1 MSKIENQVAYEMAFD
16 RATITTREQ
25 DFRGLLKDNREGRAT
40 DREAYLRACELL
52 GVEPALNKPWW
63 IYVERERLPDLALGP
78 FPDEEMAV
86 HSMNESLLMD
96 GITEEDC
103 TDSWVTNDQPDGSRP
118 TPEQVIIDLD
128 DPDHTGVS
136 K

>member
-1 MSKIENQVAYEMAFD
+1 MSKIENRVAYEMAFD
-16 RATITTREQ
+16 RAITTTREQ
-25 DFRGLLKDNREGRAT
+25 DFRGLLKDNRKGRTT

-78 FPDEEMAV
+78 FPNKEAAA

-96 GITEEDC
+96 GIAEEDC
-103 TDSWVTNDQPDGSRP
+103 IDSWVANDQPGDIGF
-118 TPEQVIIDLD
+118 TPVIIDLD